1 MGTGSSKSSTKS
13 RLLSKG
19 DHAPKKPKVSL
30 EPVIG
35 LVAKGVKM
43 VTPAKHGAGKGL
55 MIPPPGSQKRPPV
68 LLREDPKY
76 ALEKLSSIITSEDY
90 EDLGNHST
98 EAMGETGLFSI
109 AQVNIRC
116 FLTRPYSLFE
126 INFYY
131 FQAMLM
137 IKGLMGQCLNHEMT
151 LGRVREKARL
161 TKDELIKLKNW
172 KLVTEQKLKLAKQAR
187 DEYYKLTEDL
197 KKALEDKKK
206 EVRQAKEVAVLEYRD
221 SDALLLELGV
231 SYNDDFDNAL
241 RQVKAL
247 YLELDVSSINIS
259 VPEQTSV
266 HPTQSEDT
274 NELFGDDIPV
284 TNAPVDLT
292 IEGEKKWWGS
302 SSQGVRDPYCK
313 LKLFT
318 LIIIYFWCKNI
329 LRKNYGLPIIL

>member
-1 MGTGSSKSSTKS
+1 M
-13 RLLSKG
+13 
-19 DHAPKKPKVSL
+19 AN
-30 EPVIG
+30 
-35 LVAKGVKM
+35 GVKM
-43 VTPAKHGAGKGL
+43 VTPAKHEAGKGL
-55 MIPPPGSQKRPPV
+55 MIPPTGSQKRPPV
-68 LLREDPKY
+68 LLREDSKY
-76 ALEKLSSIITSEDY
+76 ALKKLSSIITSEDY

-109 AQVNIRC
+109 AQVNIRR
-116 FLTRPYSLFE
+116 FLSRPYSLFE

-137 IKGLMGQCLNHEMT
+137 IKGLMGQCLNHETT

-161 TKDELIKLKNW
+161 TKDELIELKNW
-172 KLVTEQKLKLAKQAR
+172 KLVTEQKLKLAEQAR

-197 KKALEDKKK
+197 KKALEDKEK

-231 SYNDDFDNAL
+231 SYNDDFDNAP

-247 YLELDVSSINIS
+247 YLELDVSSVNIS

-266 HPTQSEDT
+266 HPTQLEDT

-292 IEGEKKWWGS
+292 IEGEKK
-302 SSQGVRDPYCK
+302 
-313 LKLFT
+313 
-318 LIIIYFWCKNI
+318 
-329 LRKNYGLPIIL
+329 